1 MLYSNLVEYYRIV
14 KMFLDYKYPPEYVE
28 NLIPFERELHIN
40 FIMQDLKEGVT
51 TTPNF
56 EAPED

>member
-1 MLYSNLVEYYRIV
+1 MLYTNLAEYYKLINL
-14 KMFLDYKYPPEYVE
+14 FIDNKYDAEYVE

-40 FIMQDLKEGVT
+40 LIMQAQQESDV
-51 TTPNF
+51 NRQV